1 MELIQQYPEQCQKDL
16 QTHLLVAGNS
26 SISRVLER
34 ILRNL
39 RIGGNIFMSVKLV
52 VDSASDINLKEAE
65 ELGIHLMP
73 MTIQFGDRAYLDGV
87 DLTSNEFF
95 EKLIE
100 SSELPTTSQ
109 INMFQFEECFTKLTA
124 DGSEVVVITI
134 SSKLSGTYAGAVSA
148 ARSFPEKVFVV
159 DSLNVCIGER
169 ILIQHAIRLLKEGIS
184 AKELVKR
191 LEEDRHRIKLM
202 ALLGTLE
209 YLQKGGRISAA
220 VAVSGAVLHIKPVIS
235 IEDGEVKMVGKAMG
249 SKKGNNLLV
258 QLIDKSGGIDFDMP
272 YATAYSGLEDSLLKK
287 YLRDSAFLWE
297 DKLEEI
303 PSYCIGS
310 TIGTHAG
317 PGAIAVAFFAK

>member
-1 MELIQQYPEQCQKDL
+1 M
-16 QTHLLVAGNS
+16 A
-26 SISRVLER
+26 
-34 ILRNL
+34 
-39 RIGGNIFMSVKLV
+39 VKLV
-52 VDSASDINLKEAE
+52 VDSASDIDLKEAE
-65 ELGIHLMP
+65 ALGVHMIP
-73 MTIQFGDRAYLDGV
+73 MSIQFGDKTYADGI
-87 DLTSNEFF
+87 DLSGTAFF

-109 INMFQFEECFTKLTA
+109 ITMFQFEECFTELTA
-124 DGSEVVVITI
+124 DGSEVVVITL

-148 ARSFPEKVFVV
+148 ARSFPGKVFVI

-169 ILIQHAIRLLKEGIS
+169 ILIQYAVRLLKEGLT
-184 AKELVKR
+184 AKELEER
-191 LEEDRHRIKLM
+191 LLEARKRIKLM

-220 VAVSGAVLHIKPVIS
+220 VAMSGAVLHIKPVIS
-235 IEDGEVKMVGKAMG
+235 IEDGEVKMIGKAMG
-249 SKKGNNLLV
+249 SKKGNNLLM
-258 QLIDKSGGIDFDMP
+258 QLISKSGGIDFEMP

-297 DKLEEI
+297 GEIGEI

-310 TIGTHAG
+310 TIGTHVG

>member
-1 MELIQQYPEQCQKDL
+1 M
-16 QTHLLVAGNS
+16 A
-26 SISRVLER
+26 
-34 ILRNL
+34 
-39 RIGGNIFMSVKLV
+39 VKLV
-52 VDSASDINLKEAE
+52 VDSASDIDLKEAE
-65 ELGIHLMP
+65 ALGVHMIP
-73 MTIQFGDRAYLDGV
+73 MSIQFGDKTYADGI
-87 DLTSNEFF
+87 DLSGTAFF

-109 INMFQFEECFTKLTA
+109 ITMFQFEECFTELTA
-124 DGSEVVVITI
+124 DGSEVVVITL

-148 ARSFPEKVFVV
+148 ARSFPGKVFVV

-169 ILIQHAIRLLKEGIS
+169 ILIQYAVRLLKEGLT
-184 AKELVKR
+184 AKELEER
-191 LEEDRHRIKLM
+191 LLEARKRIKLM

-220 VAVSGAVLHIKPVIS
+220 VAMSGAVLHIKPVIS
-235 IEDGEVKMVGKAMG
+235 IEDGEVKMIGKAMG
-249 SKKGNNLLV
+249 SKKGNNLLM
-258 QLIDKSGGIDFDMP
+258 QLISKSGGIDFEMP

-297 DKLEEI
+297 GEIGEI

-310 TIGTHAG
+310 TIGTHVG